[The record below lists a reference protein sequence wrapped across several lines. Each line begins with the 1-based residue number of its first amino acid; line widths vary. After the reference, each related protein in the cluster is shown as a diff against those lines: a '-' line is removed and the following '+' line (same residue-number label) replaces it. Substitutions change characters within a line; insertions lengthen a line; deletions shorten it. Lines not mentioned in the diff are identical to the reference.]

1 MAPESTG
8 GSSMLKSLRG
18 VVQEVSTA
26 RDLPETLAIIVRR
39 VREEMETQ
47 VCSVYLVD
55 PASGRYV
62 FMRGMKA
69 SLATWPAARSR

>member
-1 MAPESTG
+1 MAPESAG

-39 VREEMETQ
+39 VREEMDTQ

-62 FMRGMKA
+62 FM
-69 SLATWPAARSR
+69 ATE